1 MWSRA
6 WNSRFGSP
14 SRLVHLGAA
23 VCVAGEVGAGV
34 PGAVDH
40 ALDEGVPGLAVR
52 RDRGDADR
60 AVLVGDVLGLAEDGR
75 SGRASLLDAL
85 VDVGHLERDVDDAV
99 AVRGVVRHQ
108 GAVGADGAVDDEPDR
123 AGLQHE
129 RLVVAVAVLG
139 PGVGDQL
146 HAPGAR
152 VVVRGLG
159 GVADHEARSRPSR
172 SPGRRRGPRR
182 TRPARRA
189 GAAARGSGRPSSRQW
204 SGRRRRRQSQSSW
217 RQPCPIGDKVC
228 NSTTNNWTIC
238 LLIGT

>member
-23 VCVAGEVGAGV
+23 VSIAGEVGAGV
-34 PGAVDH
+34 PVAVDH

-108 GAVGADGAVDDEPDR
+108 GAVGADGAVDHEPDR

-139 PGVGDQL
+139 SGVGDQL

-159 GVADHEARSRPSR
+159 GVADHEDDRV
-172 SPGRRRGPRR
+172 
-182 TRPARRA
+182 PAGHREDVVVRVVVDQPDQLVQLLEGQVGLHFVNGQ
-189 GAAARGSGRPSSRQW
+189 GAAGGGNLSRHGDNHAQLET
-204 SGRRRRRQSQSSW
+204 RCATVRQTTGQS
-217 RQPCPIGDKVC
+217 VY
-228 NSTTNNWTIC
+228 
-238 LLIGT
+238 